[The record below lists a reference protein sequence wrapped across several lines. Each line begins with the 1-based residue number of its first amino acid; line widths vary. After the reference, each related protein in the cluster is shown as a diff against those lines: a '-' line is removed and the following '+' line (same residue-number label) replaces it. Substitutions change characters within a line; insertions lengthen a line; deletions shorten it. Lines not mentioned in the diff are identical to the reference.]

1 MRGSIIPSAVLTQWH
16 RLRVVLPSRRCPS
29 HRLKKKP
36 KNQWKKFIVSPHVR
50 YSRTVLDSG
59 FHAVDS
65 GFQVLDSG
73 FYLCRFRIPKHKTF
87 QILVLV
93 FFFFLVF
100 SSRND
105 FNSEFR
111 YWRTCCA
118 NACLSINISMT
129 TFDNYKKYIT
139 ANQEINFSSK
149 NTYWDCPFLKSNV
162 HSFHIFLATLKRCTI
177 FLSFRFLKVLQV
189 I

>member
-1 MRGSIIPSAVLTQWH
+1 MSVAQV
-16 RLRVVLPSRRCPS
+16 
-29 HRLKKKP
+29 KKKTE
-36 KNQWKKFIVSPHVR
+36 KSVKKIYCFAPCKVIQ
-50 YSRTVLDSG
+50 DSIRFWIPRCG
-59 FHAVDS
+59 
-65 GFQVLDSG
+65 
-73 FYLCRFRIPKHKTF
+73 FRIPGAGF
-87 QILVLV
+87 RILPVQILDSKTQNIPD
-93 FFFFLVF
+93 F
-100 SSRND
+100 SFWFAPNFCISFSRND

-111 YWRTCCA
+111 NWKTCCV
-118 NACLSINISMT
+118 NACLSINISIT

>member
-1 MRGSIIPSAVLTQWH
+1 MTWYFNDNYRYFVSHASAQALRPITFTQRFKTTRHLFSIQFAPCKIIQDSIRFWIP
-16 RLRVVLPSRRCPS
+16 RC
-29 HRLKKKP
+29 
-36 KNQWKKFIVSPHVR
+36 
-50 YSRTVLDSG
+50 G
-59 FHAVDS
+59 
-65 GFQVLDSG
+65 
-73 FYLCRFRIPKHKTF
+73 FRIPGAGFRILPVQIPDSKT
-87 QILVLV
+87 QNIPD
-93 FFFFLVF
+93 F
-100 SSRND
+100 SFWFAPNFCISFSRND

-111 YWRTCCA
+111 NWRTCCV
-118 NACLSINISMT
+118 NACLSINISIT
-129 TFDNYKKYIT
+129 TFDNYKKCIT